1 MAMTTH
7 LLTRGIEALIR
18 RIWFLPGDAGDA
30 EIGNYAAKV
39 LECVQIGG
47 SINNLECF
55 LSQTQTNR
63 LQQPY
68 TKTATRELAERAFAL
83 IKHAGPALH

>member
-7 LLTRGIEALIR
+7 PLTQGIEALTR
-18 RIWFLPGDAGDA
+18 RIWFLPGDADDA
-30 EIGNYAAKV
+30 EVRNYAAKV

-47 SINNLECF
+47 SINNLGRF